1 LSASD
6 IFIDAGA
13 HAGYYTLLAAKVA
26 RRVLALEPN
35 PANYRILRSNI
46 ILNHLTNVL
55 PLKLALNDVNGESQF
70 VVPRMMGRVVSD
82 QGRLAMAVRGG
93 FTVTVARLEKS
104 LEHYSLQPDVI
115 KIDVEGCEVEV
126 VKGARKTLSR
136 GVKLV
141 VIEVAL
147 IALTTID
154 VFFLSEVPF
163 NDSQRGHACCWLCC
177 VSFRLMLFRIRL
189 REFKAT

>member
-1 LSASD
+1 
-6 IFIDAGA
+6 
-13 HAGYYTLLAAKVA
+13 
-26 RRVLALEPN
+26 
-35 PANYRILRSNI
+35 
-46 ILNHLTNVL
+46 
-55 PLKLALNDVNGESQF
+55 
-70 VVPRMMGRVVSD
+70 
-82 QGRLAMAVRGG
+82 MAVRGG